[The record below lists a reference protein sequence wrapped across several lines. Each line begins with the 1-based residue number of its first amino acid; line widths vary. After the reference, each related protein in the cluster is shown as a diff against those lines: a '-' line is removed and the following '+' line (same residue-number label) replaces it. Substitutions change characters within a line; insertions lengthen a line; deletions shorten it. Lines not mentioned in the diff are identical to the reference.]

1 MYTSAWALPEHWLF
15 SNYQSAWEL
24 GVSGFF
30 KNSVII
36 TVLTV
41 IVTVTVSSLAAY
53 ALSRFQY
60 IGRDLFLFIVA
71 TGFMF
76 SPQVSLI
83 PLYGLIQDLGIYNT
97 YWSLVLP
104 YAAFRMPIIIL
115 LIRAFFLGIPR
126 DYAESA
132 FIDGCTSW
140 GVFRKIYLPISRP
153 IMFTGVLLTAYFAW
167 NEFMFANIFIDD
179 ESLKPITSGLFVFKD
194 ALRTDWGPLIAGLT
208 ISALPL
214 VILFI
219 FIQKQFVRGLAEG
232 GLKG

>member
-1 MYTSAWALPEHWLF
+1 MPEHWLF